1 LAHLGGANTYHVFS
15 NLAAQIPV
23 SNTDAAL
30 ISDIDNLFSSPEGI
44 AFDGAGNLWVANNND
59 GAQGIQNQRTSLV
72 QITPGLQSAVL
83 ATAAGGSPLEPNA
96 GQSGTEYFI
105 YQVPNVADNAGPRP
119 QFGGLQV
126 DRAAGRIY
134 VNEEIGGSGRGY
146 DIGTIAAI
154 GTQTGTND
162 LAIVSTNPGNGGMA
176 LVERTLLVVIM

>member
-30 ISDIDNLFSSPEGI
+30 ISNIDHLFSSPEGI

-105 YQVPNVADNAGPRP
+105 YQVPNVADNAVPRP

-126 DRAAGRIY
+126 DRAAGRPGASTSMKRSE
-134 VNEEIGGSGRGY
+134 VADGGTTSAPSPRSARRRAQMIWRSCQRILETAAWRWSSGRC
-146 DIGTIAAI
+146 
-154 GTQTGTND
+154 
-162 LAIVSTNPGNGGMA
+162 S
-176 LVERTLLVVIM
+176 